1 MKTTTS
7 LISALAICSAAWQP
21 LAAAAEPSTPPDV
34 LVKNV
39 TLEVVD
45 LIARD
50 KDIRSGDRAK
60 LIGLIEAKVL
70 PNFNFTSMT
79 ALALG
84 QNWRRATPE
93 QKARLTGEFKKLLVR
108 TYASALA
115 AYSEQKFDF
124 RPLRAK
130 PTDTDVTVQ
139 VRVLQPGAQPVPIDY
154 SMEKTAAGWKA
165 YDVMVGGVSLVANYR
180 TEFASIVRQSG
191 IDGLINDLAAK
202 NRSLDAVARSGG
214 AAKP

>member
-1 MKTTTS
+1 MTNRRS
-7 LISALAICSAAWQP
+7 LVKALAAGALLALAP
-21 LAAAAEPSTPPDV
+21 LARAQEAPPDQ

-45 LIARD
+45 LIAKD
-50 KDIRSGDRAK
+50 KEIRSGNRAK
-60 LIGLIEAKVL
+60 LVELIDAKVL
-70 PNFNFTSMT
+70 PHFNFMAMT

-84 QNWRRATPE
+84 QSWNKATPE
-93 QKARLTGEFKKLLVR
+93 QKKRLTEEFRTLLVR

-130 PTDTDVTVQ
+130 ASDTDVTVQ

-154 SMEKTAAGWKA
+154 AMEKTAAGWKV

-180 TEFASIVRQSG
+180 TEFNNVVRESG
-191 IDGLINDLAAK
+191 IDGLVKNLNAK
-202 NRSLDAVARSGG
+202 NRSLDAPAP
-214 AAKP
+214 AAKK

>member
-1 MKTTTS
+1 MTRIRS
-7 LISALAICSAAWQP
+7 LASAA
-21 LAAAAEPSTPPDV
+21 LLGAAALLAVAPTRAQEAPPDQ

-39 TLEVVD
+39 TMEVVE
-45 LIARD
+45 LITKD
-50 KDIRSGDRAK
+50 KEIQAGDRGK
-60 LIGLIEAKVL
+60 LIQLIDAKVL
-70 PNFNFTSMT
+70 PHFNFTAMT

-84 QNWRRATPE
+84 QSWNKATPE
-93 QKARLTGEFKKLLVR
+93 QKKRLTEEFRTLLVR

-115 AYSEQKFDF
+115 AYSEQKLEF

-154 SMEKTAAGWKA
+154 SMEKTASGWKV

-180 TEFASIVRQSG
+180 TEFNNVVRESG
-191 IDGLINDLAAK
+191 IDGLVKNLAAK
-202 NRSLDAVARSGG
+202 NRRLQTGT
-214 AAKP
+214 AAK